1 MSALLSLVYV
11 SSARVPLDE
20 PALERLL
27 QSARIRNQQD
37 GLTGVL
43 LYHDG
48 NFIQY
53 LEGPALTV
61 NQTYQRI
68 ARDPAHGNL
77 IELLLEPITERSFTG
92 WDMGFPG
99 PPPPKCWPCPPP
111 AGSRPV
117 AAQPPAKTPRK
128 ASCCCTASGKLP
140 SDKHSAHPPT
150 FP

>member
-53 LEGPALTV
+53 LEGPAVTV
-61 NQTYQRI
+61 NQTYRRI
-68 ARDPAHGNL
+68 ARDPVHGNL

-92 WDMGFPG
+92 WDMGFV
-99 PPPPKCWPCPPP
+99 
-111 AGSRPV
+111 RP
-117 AAQPPAKTPRK
+117 
-128 ASCCCTASGKLP
+128 TASEMLALSTARWKQADGAASANANAPEGIQLL
-140 SDKHSAHPPT
+140 HSFWQTAQR
-150 FP
+150 